1 MAASIGGCTSS
12 KRKATSRE
20 ACHCWRIPSQV
31 VLQSLPLDLLPQ
43 DHWMP
48 FRVRFSLQTIQ
59 WRMPVSSRI
68 IAWINIHKIN
78 HLIRICDLECLHAL
92 AFFSFMAYLISLH
105 CELWIRLAW
114 PMTATKSWS
123 GKVKTNPHKTTNEPP
138 KRSTLVFIPWTP
150 GCLASGY
157 NSPYNKGCHCFQ
169 TKINQPGILFL

>member
-20 ACHCWRIPSQV
+20 ACHCWQIPSQV

-48 FRVRFSLQTIQ
+48 FRARFSLHTMQ
-59 WRMPVSSRI
+59 WRMWSGLPVSSRI
-68 IAWINIHKIN
+68 IASINIHKIN
-78 HLIRICDLECLHAL
+78 HLLCICDSECLHAL
-92 AFFSFMAYLISLH
+92 ACFSFMAYLISLH

-123 GKVKTNPHKTTNEPP
+123 GKVKTNPHKKTNEPP
-138 KRSTLVFIPWTP
+138 KPQFWCFIPWTP
-150 GCLASGY
+150 GCLA
-157 NSPYNKGCHCFQ
+157 CEEFD
-169 TKINQPGILFL
+169 